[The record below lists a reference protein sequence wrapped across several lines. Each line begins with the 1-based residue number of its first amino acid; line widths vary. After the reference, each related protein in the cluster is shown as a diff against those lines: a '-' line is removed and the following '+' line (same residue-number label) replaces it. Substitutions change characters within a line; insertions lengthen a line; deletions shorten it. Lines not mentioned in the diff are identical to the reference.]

1 MSDHPETGSYQSR
14 FGDEQFIRFHS
25 KSTVQILFI
34 EPFFEERN
42 FLRRTLIELART
54 LARKGIGSFIPDL
67 PGTGESPVALNDV
80 TFADWRDAVA
90 DASRWMG
97 EMSGKA
103 PHIAALRGG
112 ALIDD
117 VAVGASRWR
126 FAPVTGADLLRPMR
140 RAASLI
146 GEEGSLASYPISS
159 QMLAGIEQATPR
171 AVAGPLRECQIQSGG
186 APLWRRAEPG
196 EDLHLVAALADD
208 IAHWIETCA
217 PR

>member
-1 MSDHPETGSYQSR
+1 MSEHPETGSYQGR
-14 FGDEQFIRFHS
+14 LGDEQFIRFHS
-25 KSTVQILFI
+25 KSAVQIFFI

-54 LARKGIGSFIPDL
+54 LARKGIGSIIPDL

-80 TFADWRDAVA
+80 TFSDWRDAAA
-90 DASRWMG
+90 DASRWIG
-97 EMSGKA
+97 EISGKP

-117 VAVGASRWR
+117 VAAGASWWR

-140 RAASLI
+140 RAANLI

-159 QMLAGIEQATPR
+159 QMLAGIEQATPQ
-171 AVAGPLRECQIQSGG
+171 AVAGHLRECHIQSEG

-196 EDLHLVAALADD
+196 EDPHLVAALADD
-208 IAHWIETCA
+208 IAQWIETCVT
-217 PR
+217 R